1 MIPGIR
7 ARTAATAL
15 RASIIQKTISL
26 ASPSRKLKDIN
37 NEDVPLWRHILI
49 IFCIYLFILEEEIAV
64 IGDVGLLVKLLHE
77 AAGSLT
83 LTDETPVETYPLIV
97 YEITCDRH
105 G

>member
-1 MIPGIR
+1 M
-7 ARTAATAL
+7 
-15 RASIIQKTISL
+15 
-26 ASPSRKLKDIN
+26 
-37 NEDVPLWRHILI
+37 WRHILI

-77 AAGSLT
+77 AAGNLT